1 MLIGYMPMPSSDERQ
16 VVDLQLDA
24 CSRPGS
30 TNAIYIR
37 ISSRAGT
44 TTAPA

>member
-1 MLIGYMPMPSSDERQ
+1 MLIGSMRVSSNDERQ

-24 CSRPGS
+24 LLAAGINSATCIR
-30 TNAIYIR
+30 TNSQVGA
-37 ISSRAGT
+37 